1 MLNTNGTGEA
11 IANGIF
17 MYTGS
22 SFPPDYGLFYLDY
35 ANGVMVEHVA
45 VFECV
50 QGDNLNI
57 AKMQILFSTIE
68 QAIATNKTVIMNV
81 WPGLLVQPNVNGM
94 YSWPENTP

>member
-22 SFPPDYGLFYLDY
+22 SFPSDYGLFYLDY

-45 VFECV
+45 VFEVV

-57 AKMQILFSTIE
+57 AKM
-68 QAIATNKTVIMNV
+68 
-81 WPGLLVQPNVNGM
+81 
-94 YSWPENTP
+94 